1 MPVAEGGGGVPR
13 LEGDAL
19 AAVEHRGSH
28 LQIIAAAGSGK
39 TEVVSQR
46 VASLLVDGVPAPSV
60 VAFTFTERAAEE
72 LKHRVAAR
80 VEARL
85 GRPGLDQLGGLF
97 IGTIHSYC
105 FQLLQRL
112 VPRYETYDV
121 LDDNQL
127 TAFVAREAARLGV
140 RALDIRSR
148 LFASIGSFL
157 KNVDVVE
164 NELLAPEDVD
174 EPFRGVLLAYYETL
188 ERYRLL
194 TFGQQVVRAVR
205 ELGRPEVAAR
215 VHAELRHLVVDE
227 YQDVNPA
234 QERLIELLAGPGVEL
249 CVVGDDDQAIYQWR
263 GSDVSNIVG
272 FADRYPGVA
281 TFQITTNRRSRPDII
296 EAANAFATTI
306 PGRLPKTMGT
316 FRAAAGDATPE
327 VVAWSAPTEE
337 HEAGWIA
344 DMVLR
349 LNDDGVAFRDI
360 AVLVRSSAAYR
371 RLVEAFAT
379 FDIPVQPG
387 GRAGLFDQPHARVL
401 GRTYAWLSEIDW
413 RDRYGQ
419 GGPVEEN
426 DLVDEHT
433 DAFELD
439 RAARVRLR
447 RLLHEWRDA
456 IPGKTRTAD
465 LVGELYTLLDE
476 LDVRR
481 WDLTDPRAV
490 NRMGTLARFS
500 ALLADYESVRRRARP
515 DAEKAGEQ
523 VGGEDRGSWYYRN
536 LAIHIVNYAQ
546 GEYEGF
552 DGESDFELDA
562 VDLTTVHRAKGL
574 EWPVVFVPSVTA
586 NRFPTTNAGRPQPWL
601 VPRTAFAADRYE
613 GSDADERRLFYVAL
627 TRARDWV
634 SVSRHDRVTTNV
646 VRPSPYWSELQAPRV
661 LPDDVVLPAAEA
673 ASLAGDG
680 PITVTYSEM
689 AALLDCGMAFRLR
702 NLLGFQPR
710 IAPELGYGK
719 AVHHVLRAVAE
730 FTIAH
735 GRVPGDA
742 EVERI
747 FRDDFFLPAANKPAH
762 KQLRAAAE
770 RLVAAYRRDHKDD
783 LHRVWETERPFE
795 LHLDGV
801 IVTGRADVI
810 LDMEGGVPTA
820 LAIVDYKTSTSGE
833 VAGHALQL
841 QVYADAG
848 RREGLDVRAA
858 YVHDLKATRRDA
870 VDVEDAAIDAAEQVV
885 TDAAVRLRQRDYRPA
900 PGLRCRGCEVR
911 TVCASAQL

>member
-1 MPVAEGGGGVPR
+1 MPDVVPL
-13 LEGDAL
+13 LEGDAA
-19 AAVEHRGSH
+19 AAVRHRGSH
-28 LQIIAAAGSGK
+28 VQIIAAAGSGK

-46 VASLLVDGVPAPSV
+46 VADLLVEGVPARGV
-60 VAFTFTERAAEE
+60 VAFTFTERAATE

-85 GRPGLDQLGGLF
+85 GRDGLDQLGGLF

-105 FQLLQRL
+105 FQLLQRF

-127 TAFVAREAARLGV
+127 TAFLAREASRMGV
-140 RALDIRSR
+140 RSLDVRNR

-157 KNVDVVE
+157 KNVDVIE
-164 NELLAPEDVD
+164 NELLDPSDMP
-174 EPFRGVLLAYYETL
+174 EPFRAILVAYYEAL

-194 TFGQQVVRAVR
+194 TYGQQVVRTVR
-205 ELGRPEVAAR
+205 ELERPEVAAK
-215 VHAELRHLVVDE
+215 VYADLRHLIVDE

-234 QERLIELLAGPGVEL
+234 QERLIELLAGPSVEV

-263 GSDVSNIVG
+263 GSDVSNIVD
-272 FADRYPGVA
+272 FANRYPDVA
-281 TFQITTNRRSRPDII
+281 TFAITTNRRSRPGII
-296 EAANAFATTI
+296 GAANAFGTTI
-306 PGRLPKTMGT
+306 PGRIDKKMGT
-316 FRAAAGDATPE
+316 FRPPPE
-327 VVAWSAPTEE
+327 DGRPEIAVWSAASEE
-337 HEAGWIA
+337 DEAGWIA

-349 LNDDGVAFRDI
+349 LNEDGLAFRDI

-387 GRAGLFDQPHARVL
+387 GRAGLFDQPEARVL
-401 GRTYAWLSEIDW
+401 GRTYGWLSDIEW
-413 RDRYGQ
+413 REQYGI
-419 GGPVEEN
+419 GGAVEE
-426 DLVDEHT
+426 DALVDEYT
-433 DAFELD
+433 AAFGLD
-439 RAARVRLR
+439 RPRRVRLR

-456 IPGKTRTAD
+456 IPGKNRTAD

-481 WDLTDPRAV
+481 WDLDDPRAV
-490 NRMGTLARFS
+490 NKLGTLARFS

-515 DAEKAGEQ
+515 DADKVGEQ
-523 VGGEDRGSWYYRN
+523 VGGEDRGSWYYKN

-552 DGESDFELDA
+552 DGEPDFELDA
-562 VDLTTVHRAKGL
+562 VDLTTIHRAKGL

-601 VPRTAFAADRYE
+601 VPRDAFAADRYE
-613 GSDADERRLFYVAL
+613 GGDADERRLFYVAM
-627 TRARDWV
+627 TRARDWL
-634 SVSRHDRVTTNV
+634 SVSRHLRVTSKAV
-646 VRPSPYWSELQAPRV
+646 GPSPYWLEMAEHLVEPEA
-661 LPDDVVLPAAEA
+661 VVLPEPEA
-673 ASLAGDG
+673 AGPGEDE

-689 AALLDCGMAFRLR
+689 AAFLDCGMAFRLR

-730 FTIAH
+730 FTVAH
-735 GRVPGDA
+735 GRVPLDA
-742 EVERI
+742 EVEQI
-747 FRDDFFLPAANKPAH
+747 FQHDFFLPTANKPAH
-762 KQLRAAAE
+762 KQLKAAAE
-770 RLVAAYRRDHKDD
+770 RLVSTYRRDHEDD
-783 LHRVWETERPFE
+783 LYRVWETERPFE

-801 IVTGRADVI
+801 IVSGRADVI
-810 LDMEGGVPTA
+810 LDMEDGVPTA

-833 VAGHALQL
+833 IADHALQL

-870 VDVEDAAIDAAEQVV
+870 VDVAEAAINASEQVV
-885 TDAAVRLRQRDYRPA
+885 TEAAVRLRAREFQPA
-900 PGLRCRGCEVR
+900 PGLRCRACEVR